1 MITSMIN
8 ELEIRA
14 GYLENKKIE
23 TIYFGGGTPSII
35 NPKYIGKLLS
45 KIKENFN
52 LIAQPEITMEFNP
65 DDIDSE
71 KLIQLKGLGVNRLS
85 IGIQSFD
92 DKDLIFMNRSHN
104 SQEAFKSIKIA
115 KENGFKNI
123 TIDLIY
129 GLPDQTNKK
138 WQENL
143 NKINELDINHF
154 SAYALTVEPK
164 TELDYLITH
173 NKIKPLSETLAE
185 EHFKTLQED
194 SEKMGFVQYEISN
207 FCRDNELSKHNSS
220 YWKNKWYLGIGPSAH
235 SYNGK
240 SRQWNIS
247 SNLKY
252 IKNSKSKHSFFEIE
266 TLNSNQ
272 MYNDYILTSLR
283 TMWGVSTD
291 YILKNF
297 GKEVSKH
304 FLNATKKWILDKKIK
319 LKDGNFLLTK
329 EGMLFA
335 DAISSDLFKL

>member
-1 MITSMIN
+1 MITSMTN
-8 ELEIRA
+8 ELELRA

-35 NPKYIGKLLS
+35 KHKYIGKLLS

-52 LIAQPEITMEFNP
+52 ITENPEITMEFNP
-65 DDIDSE
+65 DDIDSK
-71 KLIQLKGLGVNRLS
+71 KLIQLKDLGVNRLS

-104 SQEAFKSIKIA
+104 SKEAFDCIKIS

-123 TIDLIY
+123 TVDLIY
-129 GLPDQTNKK
+129 GLPNQSNKK
-138 WQENL
+138 WKDNL

-164 TELDYLITH
+164 TELDYLIKQ
-173 NKIKPLSETLAE
+173 NKIKPLSETLTA
-185 EHFKTLQED
+185 EHFKILQED
-194 SEKMGFVQYEISN
+194 SEKMGYVQYEISN

-235 SYNGK
+235 SYNGT

-247 SNLKY
+247 SNQKY
-252 IKNSKSKHSFFEIE
+252 IKNIKSKKTFFEVE

-283 TMWGVSTD
+283 TIWGVSTD

-297 GKEVSKH
+297 GKEFSAH
-304 FLNATKKWILDKKIK
+304 FLKATKKWVLDKKIK
-319 LKDGNFLLTK
+319 IKDSNYILTK

-335 DAISSDLFKL
+335 DAVSSDLFKL

>member
-104 SQEAFKSIKIA
+104 SKEAFDSIKIA

-123 TIDLIY
+123 TVDLIY

-173 NKIKPLSETLAE
+173 NKIKPLSETLTE

-252 IKNSKSKHSFFEIE
+252 IKNIKNKKYFFEVEI
-266 TLNSNQ
+266 LNSSQ

-283 TMWGVSTD
+283 TIWGVSTD

-297 GKEVSKH
+297 GKKVSTH
-304 FLNATKKWILDKKIK
+304 FLNATKKWISDKKIK
-319 LKDGNFLLTK
+319 LKDGNYLLTK
-329 EGMLFA
+329 DGMLFA

>member
-1 MITSMIN
+1 MVTSMLT

-14 GYLENKKIE
+14 RYLENKKIE

-35 NPKYIGKLLS
+35 NQKYIGKILS
-45 KIKENFN
+45 KIKDNFN
-52 LIAQPEITMEFNP
+52 ITADPEITMEFNP

-104 SQEAFKSIKIA
+104 SQEAFNSIKIA

-123 TIDLIY
+123 TVDLIY

-164 TELDYLITH
+164 TELDYLITQ
-173 NKIKPLSETLAE
+173 NKIKPLSETLTA
-185 EHFKTLQED
+185 EHFKILQEGA
-194 SEKMGFVQYEISN
+194 EKMGYVQYEISN
-207 FCRDNELSKHNSS
+207 FCRDNKLSQHNSS

-252 IKNSKSKHSFFEIE
+252 IKNIKNKKDFFEVEI
-266 TLNSNQ
+266 LNSSQ

-283 TMWGVSTD
+283 TIWGVSTD

-297 GKEVSKH
+297 GKEVSTH
-304 FLNATKKWILDKKIK
+304 FLNATKKWISDKKIK
-319 LKDGNFLLTK
+319 LKDGNYLLTK
-329 EGMLFA
+329 DGMLFA

>member
-173 NKIKPLSETLAE
+173 NKIKPLSETLTE

-252 IKNSKSKHSFFEIE
+252 IKNIKSKHSFFEIE

-304 FLNATKKWILDKKIK
+304 FLNATKKWISDKKIK
-319 LKDGNFLLTK
+319 LKDGNYLLTK
-329 EGMLFA
+329 DGMLFA

>member
-173 NKIKPLSETLAE
+173 NKIKPLSETLTE

-252 IKNSKSKHSFFEIE
+252 IKNIKSKHSFFEIE

>member
-104 SQEAFKSIKIA
+104 SQEAFNSIKIA

-173 NKIKPLSETLAE
+173 NKIKPLSETLTE

-252 IKNSKSKHSFFEIE
+252 IKNIKNKKYFFEVEI
-266 TLNSNQ
+266 LNSSQ

-283 TMWGVSTD
+283 TIWGVSTD

-297 GKEVSKH
+297 GKEVSTH
-304 FLNATKKWILDKKIK
+304 FLNATKKWISDKKIK
-319 LKDGNFLLTK
+319 LKDGNYLLTK
-329 EGMLFA
+329 DGMLFA

>member
-1 MITSMIN
+1 MISSMVI
-8 ELEIRA
+8 ELESRV

-35 NPKYIGKLLS
+35 NQKYIGKILS
-45 KIKENFN
+45 KIKDNFN
-52 LIAQPEITMEFNP
+52 ITADPEITMEFNP

-104 SQEAFKSIKIA
+104 SKEAFNSIKIA

-123 TIDLIY
+123 TVDLIY

-138 WQENL
+138 WKDNL

-164 TELDYLITH
+164 TELDYLIRQK
-173 NKIKPLSETLAE
+173 KIKPLNDILTT
-185 EHFKTLQED
+185 EHFKTLQEY
-194 SEKMGFVQYEISN
+194 SEKMGYIQYEISN
-207 FCRDNELSKHNSS
+207 FCRDNELSRHNSS

-252 IKNSKSKHSFFEIE
+252 IKNIKSKQSFFEVE
-266 TLNSNQ
+266 MLNSNQ
-272 MYNDYILTSLR
+272 IYNDYILTSLR
-283 TMWGVSTD
+283 TMWGVNTD
-291 YILKNF
+291 YISKKF
-297 GKEVSKH
+297 GKEVNKH
-304 FLNATKKWILDKKIK
+304 FLNSTKKWVLDKKMK
-319 LKDGNFLLTK
+319 LRDGDFLLTK

-335 DAISSDLFKL
+335 DAISSDLFML

>member
-104 SQEAFKSIKIA
+104 SQEAFNSIKIA

-173 NKIKPLSETLAE
+173 NKIKPLSETLTE

-252 IKNSKSKHSFFEIE
+252 IKNIKNKKDFFEVEI
-266 TLNSNQ
+266 LNSSQ

-283 TMWGVSTD
+283 TIWGVSTD
-291 YILKNF
+291 YILINF
-297 GKEVSKH
+297 GKEVSTH
-304 FLNATKKWILDKKIK
+304 FLNATKKWISDKKIK
-319 LKDGNFLLTK
+319 LKDGNYLLTK
-329 EGMLFA
+329 DGMLFA